1 MVRVLAREIP
11 TPSSQSSQ
19 PGVVQEKRMARG
31 GGPADAPQASE
42 APGSVMGY
50 HPFPVDEANAM
61 LPGVRVALDQI
72 QDLRNAAGSKMD
84 QLAVLDALWG
94 DLVSQSANPDHEEYT
109 QHRDSL
115 SECRRAIEDLIQQR
129 LLDRNIRFPVG
140 GLEHGLVDFPTTL
153 DGRWVYLCWQ
163 SDEPNVAY
171 WHEVKGGYAGR
182 RPITAEE
189 RLRIGRLDDPTHH
202 EDSALDF

>member
-1 MVRVLAREIP
+1 
-11 TPSSQSSQ
+11 
-19 PGVVQEKRMARG
+19 
-31 GGPADAPQASE
+31 
-42 APGSVMGY
+42 MG
-50 HPFPVDEANAM
+50 HHAFTVDEANEM
-61 LPGVRVALDQI
+61 LAEVRAALNEI
-72 QDLRNAAGSKMD
+72 QSLRAVAGSKME

-94 DLVSQSANPDHEEYT
+94 DLVLHSTNPDHEEYA
-109 QHRDSL
+109 QHRHSL
-115 SECRRAIEDLIQQR
+115 SECRRAIEELIQQR

-163 SDEPNVAY
+163 SDESNVAY
-171 WHEVKGGYAGR
+171 WHEVDGGYAGR

-189 RLRIGRLDDPTHH
+189 RLRMGRLDDPARH

>member
-1 MVRVLAREIP
+1 MLPEVRV
-11 TPSSQSSQ
+11 
-19 PGVVQEKRMARG
+19 V
-31 GGPADAPQASE
+31 
-42 APGSVMGY
+42 
-50 HPFPVDEANAM
+50 
-61 LPGVRVALDQI
+61 LDQI
-72 QDLRNAAGSKMD
+72 QDLRNAAGTKMD

-94 DLVSQSANPDHEEYT
+94 DLVSQSSNPDHEEYT

-163 SDEPNVAY
+163 ADEPEVAY
-171 WHEVKGGYAGR
+171 WHELRGGYAGR
-182 RPITAEE
+182 HLITAGDSH
-189 RLRIGRLDDPTHH
+189 RLGRLDDPARD